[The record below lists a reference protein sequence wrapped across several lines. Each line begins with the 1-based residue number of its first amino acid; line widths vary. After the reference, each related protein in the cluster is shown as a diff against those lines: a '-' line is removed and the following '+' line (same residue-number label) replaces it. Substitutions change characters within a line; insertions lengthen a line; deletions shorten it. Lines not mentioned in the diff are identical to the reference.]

1 MVFYQQIYLIN
12 NNNSASSPKKIN
24 KRLKQTSSNHPNLSR
39 NRRRARPNRKASPES
54 IMAHVHALLWYFI
67 FTILP
72 RPETDT
78 KPFRLHT
85 IVHTILFLYAEQ
97 HRNSKRANSVVTFRR
112 QQCRNKERERERERR
127 LWRAR
132 ATQTRKRLVDE
143 KRDEMMFHVET
154 LREDLAVCC
163 SNIRSPCLM
172 RFLLYRGRCHGWF
185 ILRCRASSF
194 QDAVF
199 DRFLAQR
206 TLRGDE
212 R

>member
-112 QQCRNKERERERERR
+112 QQCRNKEREREREKIVEGKGH
-127 LWRAR
+127 A
-132 ATQTRKRLVDE
+132 DE
-143 KRDEMMFHVET
+143 ET
-154 LREDLAVCC
+154 
-163 SNIRSPCLM
+163 S
-172 RFLLYRGRCHGWF
+172 RGREKG
-185 ILRCRASSF
+185 RDDVSRR
-194 QDAVF
+194 DPP
-199 DRFLAQR
+199 
-206 TLRGDE
+206 RGSGGLLL
-212 R
+212 